1 MKLAT
6 AVRNAKERGAERKTQ
21 SEIKALVGMS
31 QRKKCLFWEILDTRA
46 SPLEYS
52 RRENWMIDKNESSS
66 ERLSGIEIDRKI
78 PRA

>member
-6 AVRNAKERGAERKTQ
+6 AVRNAKERGAERISQ

-52 RRENWMIDKNESSS
+52 RREN
-66 ERLSGIEIDRKI
+66 
-78 PRA
+78 